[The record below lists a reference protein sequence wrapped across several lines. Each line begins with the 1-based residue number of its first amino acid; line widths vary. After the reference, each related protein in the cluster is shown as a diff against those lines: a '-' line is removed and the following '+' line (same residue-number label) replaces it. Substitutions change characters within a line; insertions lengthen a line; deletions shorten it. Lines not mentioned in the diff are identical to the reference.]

1 LYYNLY
7 KMSTEATPPLSPQE
21 QKALR
26 LKRNAR
32 YKEMIE
38 DAELLARLKKA
49 YRDQAVYEAERL
61 EAYAQM
67 AQLQGA
73 LEGAIKENE
82 QETAAAST
90 APNPEQPAQDPNPE
104 SAPAV

>member
-7 KMSTEATPPLSPQE
+7 KMPTETTPPLSPQE

-26 LKRNAR
+26 QKRHAQ

-73 LEGAIKENE
+73 LEGVMKEHE
-82 QETAAAST
+82 KETAAPT
-90 APNPEQPAQDPNPE
+90 PGEPEQPAQDPQ
-104 SAPAV
+104 SQGAASV